1 MKGQFTEREENILLV
16 EDSPGDANLF
26 REALKEGDWHPNLYI
41 IETAEEAL
49 IFLHRKGKHTRATRP
64 NLILLDLKLPQMS
77 GLEFLARLKKDPKL
91 RSIPVVVMTASK
103 SARDVRRALDL
114 HANSYILKPLFWR
127 DYVAAIK
134 TIEDFWFGRAESS
147 PK

>member
-1 MKGQFTEREENILLV
+1 MKILLI
-16 EDSPGDANLF
+16 EDEVKLAGFIQL
-26 REALKEGDWHPNLYI
+26 ALEQAGYVTDH
-41 IETAEEAL
+41 ETDGAVGLQSAMV
-49 IFLHRKGKHTRATRP
+49 
-64 NLILLDLKLPQMS
+64 NNYDLILLDLKLPQMS